1 MANRRRI
8 RRKKRIFIGCE
19 GSSERGYVA
28 LLQRIADEQ
37 CRAVH
42 LDARKLTGAG
52 DPLALVQR
60 ALAEISFGEQQPKR
74 KYARRFL
81 MFDTDR
87 FGQNSGRDEMIHRLV
102 VRARLILVRQE
113 VCFESL
119 LLRHFAGHEYD
130 QPPTSSDALKRLKK
144 IWPEYRKGMPAL
156 DLVRRIGLANV
167 QRAADSPFNSDLRK
181 LLVAIELISDRSI
194 GGR

>member
-1 MANRRRI
+1 M
-8 RRKKRIFIGCE
+8 
-19 GSSERGYVA
+19 
-28 LLQRIADEQ
+28 LQRIADEQ

-81 MFDTDR
+81 LFDTDR
-87 FGQNSGRDEMIHRLV
+87 FGQNSGRDELIHRLV

-130 QPPTSSDALKRLKK
+130 QPQTSSDALKRLKR

-156 DLVRRIGLANV
+156 DLVKRIGLADV
-167 QRAADSPFNSDLRK
+167 RRAADSPFNSDLRK